1 MATPH
6 TAPVHTMVVGVFDD
20 ATHARAAANDLQ
32 AAGFRD
38 DCVCFIAPGSRPHA
52 PGTHPDHGDWEEA
65 ELKDGKTILT
75 VEEADERAE
84 DVRSILRKHGAT
96 IREPSP
102 VGTYGTGL
110 PATPF

>member
-20 ATHARAAANDLQ
+20 SAHARNAVDELRIV
-32 AAGFRD
+32 GFSD
-38 DCVCFIAPGSRPHA
+38 QCVRYIAPGIHPK
-52 PGTHPDHGDWEEA
+52 THEEHGDWEES
-65 ELKDGKTILT
+65 ELKEGKTIVT

-84 DVRSILRKHGAT
+84 EVRHLLRKHGAI

>member
-20 ATHARAAANDLQ
+20 AAHARAAAADLRT
-32 AAGFRD
+32 AGFSD
-38 DCVCFIAPGSRPHA
+38 DCVCFIAPGARPH
-52 PGTHPDHGDWEEA
+52 THAEHGAWEDE
-65 ELKDGKTILT
+65 ELNDGKTIVT
-75 VEEADERAE
+75 VEQADQRAE
-84 DVRSILRKHGAT
+84 DARTILRKHGAT
-96 IREPSP
+96 LREPSP

>member
-1 MATPH
+1 MATPL

-20 ATHARAAANDLQ
+20 PAHARAATADLQ
-32 AAGFRD
+32 SAGFRD
-38 DCVCFIAPGSRPHA
+38 DCVRFTAPGSRPPA
-52 PGTHPDHGDWEEA
+52 GDDHGDWEDD
-65 ELKDGKTILT
+65 ELNHGKTIVT
-75 VEEADERAE
+75 VDEADERADE
-84 DVRSILRKHGAT
+84 ARGILRRHGGT